1 MNVKTLLVAESYAPR
16 INGVSNSVIKVADY
30 LQRRGCTPLVLAA
43 GPSFPAA
50 YPIDEVRVRSFQP
63 PFFVEYDFALTSANQ
78 IEKILIREKI
88 DLVHLASPF
97 FLGKTALKAANN
109 LGIPSVAVYQTDVS
123 GFARAYG
130 FKAIASVIDWKIANI
145 HKKSNLNL
153 APSKFY
159 CDYLAYNGV
168 KNVYQWGRGVD
179 LNRFNPDKFN
189 NNLKKSWS
197 KSAKYFVGFVGRLAP
212 EKNISDLAYL
222 ANDPN
227 IQLVIIGKGPAEE
240 KLKQQLPNAIFTG
253 QLTGELLASAMA
265 TLDVVVATGRNE
277 TFCQVVQEVK
287 ASGTLIW
294 VPDKGASQELISHK
308 IDGFIYSTERLS
320 ELKNEIL
327 EVLENYTQREKI
339 EQNARDSVLDKSW
352 DAICDQLYR
361 FYEVALAT
369 RRLQVA

>member
-1 MNVKTLLVAESYAPR
+1 MIVKTLLVAESYAPR

-30 LQRRGCTPLVLAA
+30 LKRRGCTPLVLAA

-50 YPIDEVRVRSFQP
+50 DPIDEVRVRSFQP

-97 FLGKTALKAANN
+97 FLGKTALRAANN

-130 FKAIASVIDWKIANI
+130 FKAIAPVIDWKIANI
-145 HKKSNLNL
+145 HKKSTLNL
-153 APSKFY
+153 APSKSY
-159 CDYLAYNGV
+159 CDYLTYNGV

-179 LNRFNPDKFN
+179 LNKFNPDKFD

-197 KSAKYFVGFVGRLAP
+197 RSAKYFVGFVGRLAP
-212 EKNISDLAYL
+212 EKNISDLVYL

-227 IQLVIIGKGPAEE
+227 IQIVIIGKGPAEE

-294 VPDKGASQELISHK
+294 VPDKGASQELISHE

-320 ELKNEIL
+320 ELKNEIF
-327 EVLENYTQREKI
+327 EVVENSTKREKI
-339 EQNARDSVLDKSW
+339 EQKARVSVLGKSW
-352 DAICDQLYR
+352 EIICDQLYQ
-361 FYEVALAT
+361 FYEVALTA